1 MKAKKIYYSIVV
13 GLQSLFI
20 LLLFV
25 NIGYC
30 IITSDL
36 TMFPT
41 TALYLNFYPFMN
53 FFKTHNP
60 YDLIVFIS
68 LLLLLFAM
76 HFATI
81 YILFKKVKRI
91 YAWVVIVNAYMYA
104 LTLYSNGDLIY
115 VLKGGAYLIYG
126 YSNVAMFFLLFIAA
140 LIKLYRKRVHI
151 NSSLADDY
159 FLPNEED
166 DRPED
171 KCDGIIQA
179 CILAPIFQIAC
190 FVFSLITKYYG
201 SLLENYLFLFYIV
214 FMIVSICILIY
225 SYREYKKVANS
236 NQFSDDR
243 IKKVEKYIKIQPIT
257 FALFLASAV
266 LIFAF

>member
-1 MKAKKIYYSIVV
+1 MKAKKIYYTIVV
-13 GLQSLFI
+13 GLQSLLI
-20 LLLFV
+20 LLLLV
-25 NIGYC
+25 NVGYC
-30 IITSDL
+30 LVTSDL

-68 LLLLLFAM
+68 LLFLLFAM

-81 YILFKKVKRI
+81 YILF
-91 YAWVVIVNAYMYA
+91 NAYFYA
-104 LTLYSNGDLIY
+104 LTMYSDSDLVYVFHDIEFSIYIYSNL
-115 VLKGGAYLIYG
+115 
-126 YSNVAMFFLLFIAA
+126 AMFLLLLIAA
-140 LIKLYRKRVHI
+140 LLKLYRKRVHI
-151 NSSLADDY
+151 NSSLAEDY

-171 KCDGIIQA
+171 KCDGIIQGS
-179 CILAPIFQIAC
+179 ILAPIFQTAC
-190 FVFSLITKYYG
+190 FAFSLITKYFG
-201 SLLENYLFLFYIV
+201 SLLESYLYVFYTAFIIASI
-214 FMIVSICILIY
+214 FMFVM
-225 SYREYKKVANS
+225 SYRDYKKAVQS
-236 NQFSDDR
+236 NAFSEER
-243 IKKVEKYIKIQPIT
+243 IAKVEKYIKIQPIT

>member
-68 LLLLLFAM
+68 LLLLLFPC
-76 HFATI
+76 T
-81 YILFKKVKRI
+81 LQQ
-91 YAWVVIVNAYMYA
+91 YA
-104 LTLYSNGDLIY
+104 
-115 VLKGGAYLIYG
+115 
-126 YSNVAMFFLLFIAA
+126 
-140 LIKLYRKRVHI
+140 
-151 NSSLADDY
+151 Y
-159 FLPNEED
+159 FLK
-166 DRPED
+166 RL
-171 KCDGIIQA
+171 K
-179 CILAPIFQIAC
+179 
-190 FVFSLITKYYG
+190 
-201 SLLENYLFLFYIV
+201 
-214 FMIVSICILIY
+214 
-225 SYREYKKVANS
+225 EYM
-236 NQFSDDR
+236 
-243 IKKVEKYIKIQPIT
+243 
-257 FALFLASAV
+257 LG
-266 LIFAF
+266 